1 MKGWLEMEWLTGF
14 LGSNWI
20 EISATLFGFA
30 CVALTVKQ
38 NIWCWPTGLVQVVL
52 YIFVFYHAKLYS
64 DLILHVIYIGL
75 QFFGWYFWLHGG
87 KNQTSAPVIKLSG
100 INQSTFTSAYMWMAV
115 TIFSTSVWGFI
126 MKTWTD
132 ASLPYWDAFTTVA
145 SLIATYLMAK
155 KVLESWLWWIAV
167 DVVAIG
173 VYFYKGLYPTT
184 VLYITFLVMATM
196 GYFSWKKSLK
206 GQSNEENFSST
217 TNAID

>member
-1 MKGWLEMEWLTGF
+1 MEWVTGF
-14 LGSNWI
+14 LGSNWV
-20 EISATLFGFA
+20 EISATLFGFM
-30 CVALTVKQ
+30 CVALTVRQ
-38 NIWCWPTGLVQVVL
+38 NIWCWPAGLVQVVL

-64 DLILHVIYIGL
+64 DLILHIIYVGM
-75 QFFGWYFWLHGG
+75 QFFGWYFWLYGG
-87 KNQTSAPVIKLSG
+87 KNRKEAPVIRIASRLKILYWVLG
-100 INQSTFTSAYMWMAV
+100 TFMGTAL
-115 TIFSTSVWGFI
+115 WGWGMSF
-126 MKTWTD
+126 TD
-132 ASLPYWDAFTTVA
+132 ASVPYWDAFTTVA

-206 GQSNEENFSST
+206 GDNDEKATHDDSVDSLVR
-217 TNAID
+217 I